1 MKGRVE
7 VWVRV
12 WCGLYGAVGEEGA
25 TCDESRVR
33 QPITLI
39 TECHSCSRSSTE
51 CGLRG
56 GKGGSG
62 RRKGRRAWWGPA
74 SASGARSAGP
84 PQGQSAAQLLREA
97 WQEVAALPRWD

>member
-56 GKGGSG
+56 G
-62 RRKGRRAWWGPA
+62 
-74 SASGARSAGP
+74 
-84 PQGQSAAQLLREA
+84 
-97 WQEVAALPRWD
+97 

>member
-1 MKGRVE
+1 MKVRVE

-62 RRKGRRAWWGPA
+62 RRKGRRV
-74 SASGARSAGP
+74 RLLVLHRLQHV
-84 PQGQSAAQLLREA
+84 QGMPGR
-97 WQEVAALPRWD
+97 

>member
-1 MKGRVE
+1 MKVGVK

-12 WCGLYGAVGEEGA
+12 WGGLYGGVVGGWGA

-39 TECHSCSRSSTE
+39 TECHSCSWWSTE
-51 CGLRG
+51 CGLG

-62 RRKGRRAWWGPA
+62 
-74 SASGARSAGP
+74 
-84 PQGQSAAQLLREA
+84 
-97 WQEVAALPRWD
+97 